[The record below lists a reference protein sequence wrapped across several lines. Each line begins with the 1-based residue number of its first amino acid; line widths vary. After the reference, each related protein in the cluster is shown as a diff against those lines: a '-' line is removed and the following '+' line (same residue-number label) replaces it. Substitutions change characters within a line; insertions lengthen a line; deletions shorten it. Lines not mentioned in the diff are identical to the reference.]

1 MFSTL
6 NNQHNVLCY
15 CSSAVID
22 KFSGWLA
29 GCSAKFDSQKS
40 KMAGNN
46 FALGY
51 ATGDL
56 VFHTNVYVL
65 FILLL
70 ALFFGKL

>member
-1 MFSTL
+1 
-6 NNQHNVLCY
+6 
-15 CSSAVID
+15 
-22 KFSGWLA
+22 
-29 GCSAKFDSQKS
+29 
-40 KMAGNN
+40 MAGNN

-70 ALFFGKL
+70 ALFVGKL